1 MCARGQA
8 HAEAPRSEASTRRHD
23 GGHGASERAN
33 DGLQRARLDCG
44 DGVGCSSTR
53 CRLSMPPATR
63 RAAERRRG
71 QGTLRCAILLGVSAH
86 LLCFGVMPPGVS
98 GQVDG
103 TAMQTQ
109 DNPSAALGPLN
120 ELCKGFSTHVAGPIK
135 SMLPSGLFY
144 SPGWAGSPRAF
155 FNAILTGPAA
165 TAIDCE
171 GGFRVDGTACSYAS
185 FFTLMIVLF
194 GVLIPI
200 GTTVYCMGFCCA
212 RTFIEKCHCCCALC
226 KQPNC
231 GSHRP
236 TYDYE
241 AKEKF
246 CVGACTILMTLVFII
261 ISLIGFLATLQVT
274 SDLGEI
280 VVAMKAATEFPE
292 ELSSQL
298 NKSFLAIDS
307 RTQAVADLANDWT
320 ADGVKLT
327 TAAVAMNN
335 SLKALIAK
343 WQDVKKLV
351 EGTTLPPRLANNPC
365 TFYYNG
371 TTPEHR
377 AKYDGVKRVWVYN
390 KSVPLPGVLC
400 CELVSHDN
408 CIFGSHPRG
417 TPTVVLED
425 VSIGYSPTCADL
437 SLEGDNITGT
447 IREETRECPCCCTC
461 QQNIEVLEGVIS
473 QLPTSDQLTGVTPVI
488 NAQILSTVITGIGK
502 YLTKSISTFK
512 TYILGLQTALEPIG
526 AALSNKTNLAV
537 GAAGGWLFA
546 CMGAILALFAWLL
559 VNVNCW
565 WVGYVC
571 GWMTFFLVSY
581 IFLWTFPLWTF
592 PPSVSKVDC
601 CIATHRN
608 TSLRCCILTRATT
621 TPMSG
626 VSHVW
631 GGVWRCRSIR

>member
-1 MCARGQA
+1 
-8 HAEAPRSEASTRRHD
+8 
-23 GGHGASERAN
+23 
-33 DGLQRARLDCG
+33 
-44 DGVGCSSTR
+44 
-53 CRLSMPPATR
+53 
-63 RAAERRRG
+63 
-71 QGTLRCAILLGVSAH
+71 
-86 LLCFGVMPPGVS
+86 
-98 GQVDG
+98 
-103 TAMQTQ
+103 
-109 DNPSAALGPLN
+109 
-120 ELCKGFSTHVAGPIK
+120 
-135 SMLPSGLFY
+135 
-144 SPGWAGSPRAF
+144 
-155 FNAILTGPAA
+155 
-165 TAIDCE
+165 
-171 GGFRVDGTACSYAS
+171 
-185 FFTLMIVLF
+185 
-194 GVLIPI
+194 
-200 GTTVYCMGFCCA
+200 
-212 RTFIEKCHCCCALC
+212 
-226 KQPNC
+226 
-231 GSHRP
+231 
-236 TYDYE
+236 
-241 AKEKF
+241 
-246 CVGACTILMTLVFII
+246 
-261 ISLIGFLATLQVT
+261 
-274 SDLGEI
+274 
-280 VVAMKAATEFPE
+280 
-292 ELSSQL
+292 
-298 NKSFLAIDS
+298 
-307 RTQAVADLANDWT
+307 
-320 ADGVKLT
+320 
-327 TAAVAMNN
+327 
-335 SLKALIAK
+335 
-343 WQDVKKLV
+343 
-351 EGTTLPPRLANNPC
+351 
-365 TFYYNG
+365 
-371 TTPEHR
+371 
-377 AKYDGVKRVWVYN
+377 
-390 KSVPLPGVLC
+390 
-400 CELVSHDN
+400 
-408 CIFGSHPRG
+408 
-417 TPTVVLED
+417 LED

-447 IREETRECPCCCTC
+447 IREETRACPCCCTC